1 MVTSANRAGGTDEG
15 PDSKKT
21 TERDQGFFAEAAHE
35 FLQPVFGVEVPIVNI
50 SKLTGLIWEE
60 NQIYDEYV
68 IRSTYSSPSKED
80 GRGASDAIQRGCG
93 CTGV

>member
-1 MVTSANRAGGTDEG
+1 MVTTADGAGGTDEG

-21 TERDQGFFAEAAHE
+21 TKGDQGFFAEAARE

-50 SKLTGLIWEE
+50 SKLTRLIWEE

-80 GRGASDAIQRGCG
+80 GRGASDAIREGL
-93 CTGV
+93 